1 LGGLCILWGKSFNFS
16 SIVKSSNDRY
26 LGLTG
31 KHKPRLSAKNRKWEI
46 TMRKTILTVVSASV
60 IATLTAQA
68 AAASEHHHVR
78 TKGGTVASEQWRNSN
93 AYAAPRDIAVP
104 SYWSNLDEGAMSSGM
119 AGH

>member
-1 LGGLCILWGKSFNFS
+1 MHSLGKVFQFFIHSQIIQRS
-16 SIVKSSNDRY
+16 
-26 LGLTG
+26 
-31 KHKPRLSAKNRKWEI
+31 LSRSQRKVQTPTFRQNRKWEI
-46 TMRKTILTVVSASV
+46 TMRKAILTVVSASV

-68 AAASEHHHVR
+68 AAASEHHHTR

-93 AYAAPRDIAVP
+93 AYAAPRDISVP